1 MPPTKKTL
9 NAALL
14 AAQKDLN
21 AVAKDSRNQ
30 HQRYD
35 YVSAENM
42 IGECRQVLH
51 AHGLTLTAGNVE
63 LMPFGDT
70 QYGEAVLVSHGMRLT
85 YGDEVL
91 ELTRAWPAVPG
102 KGRPLDK
109 AVAGALTA
117 NLSYTLRDLLLI
129 PRGDEPGVGM
139 DDTDRAPAPAP
150 APRAPAPRAPAP
162 ARSPAPASTP
172 KSVADL
178 VGSDEPACPHCASR
192 LYDNRNDPNRK
203 PKAPLWKCSNRD
215 CGGGSNGWPW
225 ASWEDWP
232 FEFGNGPDFV
242 AQNEPEQPPP
252 PEAPHDERG
261 EQFDPDVLPF

>member
-117 NLSYTLRDLLLI
+117 NLSYTLRDLLLYRVVMSLAWVWTT
-129 PRGDEPGVGM
+129 P
-139 DDTDRAPAPAP
+139 TAHQHQHQHQHHAHQHHAHQHQH
-150 APRAPAPRAPAP
+150 
-162 ARSPAPASTP
+162 ARQRQQA
-172 KSVADL
+172 
-178 VGSDEPACPHCASR
+178 HRNR
-192 LYDNRNDPNRK
+192 LPT
-203 PKAPLWKCSNRD
+203 W
-215 CGGGSNGWPW
+215 
-225 ASWEDWP
+225 
-232 FEFGNGPDFV
+232 
-242 AQNEPEQPPP
+242 
-252 PEAPHDERG
+252 
-261 EQFDPDVLPF
+261 